1 MNVLNNYMS
10 IKHIVISGGGP
21 TMLGSLGTIHHLIK
35 EKFLNIDN
43 IESIYGTSAGVLV
56 AVLLCLK
63 FDIETV
69 YDYIIKR
76 PWHTIFPIRVQDIF
90 DAYTKK
96 GIFDIKTLEKCFKP
110 LFDAKDLSMDITL
123 EDFYN
128 YSKIELHAFTFEIND
143 FKLEDISYLTHPKL
157 SLLQALLMTCSLPIL
172 VTPVCFDSKC
182 YTDGGMVCN
191 YPLKYCIES
200 GKNENEILGIKNLFD
215 VNEKNIIEA
224 DSTLLDFIIHFLF
237 KAIYNLSIDHTQPSI
252 KYEIICNTISL
263 TINEFKISLNSIEK
277 RTELYNKGKDFAE
290 EFLSKL
296 KDSV

>member
-21 TMLGSLGTIHHLIK
+21 SMLGTLGTIDHLIK
-35 EKFLNIDN
+35 EKFLNIDK
-43 IESIYGTSAGVLV
+43 IESMYGTSAGALV

-63 FDIETV
+63 FDIETI

-96 GIFDIKTLEKCFKP
+96 GIFNIKTLEKCFKP
-110 LFDAKDLSMDITL
+110 LFDAKDLSLDITL
-123 EDFYN
+123 EEFYN

-157 SLLQALLMTCSLPIL
+157 PLIQALLMTCSLPIL
-172 VTPVCFDSKC
+172 VTPLCFDGKC

-200 GKNENEILGIKNLFD
+200 GKNEDEILGIKNSFD
-215 VNEKNIIEA
+215 NNNKSII
-224 DSTLLDFIIHFLF
+224 DSESTVLDFVINFLF
-237 KAIYNLSIDHTQPSI
+237 KAVYNLSIDHTQPNI
-252 KYEIICNTISL
+252 KYEIICDTISL
-263 TINEFKISLNSIEK
+263 SLNDFKVSLSSIEK
-277 RTELYNKGKDFAE
+277 RIELYNRGVDFAIT
-290 EFLSKL
+290 FLSKL
-296 KDSV
+296 DDSV